1 MSEEEVDSAIEL
13 AFDVW
18 ARHTP
23 LSFTH
28 VTSGGDISIK

>member
-1 MSEEEVDSAIEL
+1 MSEEEVDSAIKL

-18 ARHTP
+18 AEYTP

-28 VTSGGDISIK
+28 VISGGDISIQ